1 MSGAAEM
8 KPRSGQ
14 AAPPATAG
22 PEKGVGA
29 PARSEE
35 QPVGRI
41 GRRFAQLRARGE
53 RALVPFLTAGDP
65 DLETTEALVIA
76 MAEAGADVIELGV
89 PFSDPTAEGP
99 TIQRSSSR
107 ALARG
112 TSLRS
117 ILRLVA
123 KLRARV
129 EQPLVLM
136 GYANP
141 IHAMGAEPF
150 ARAAAEVG
158 VDGIIVPDLPP
169 EDGRPWLDPCRAL
182 GIDPI
187 LLAAPTTPPE
197 RLAMLVR
204 ETRGFL
210 YAVSLQGVTGARA
223 TLAKGIEAQV
233 RLAKSMSDIP
243 VCVGFGVSTPEQAKE
258 IGRYADGIVVGSAFV
273 DRIERAHSKA
283 EAIDEVARFVAELK
297 APLRAG

>member
-1 MSGAAEM
+1 MAEQA
-8 KPRSGQ
+8 RA
-14 AAPPATAG
+14 AAPEQTLSAPDATK
-22 PEKGVGA
+22 P
-29 PARSEE
+29 
-35 QPVGRI
+35 QGRI
-41 GRRFAQLRARGE
+41 GKRFEALRTRGE
-53 RALVPFLTAGDP
+53 RALIPFLTAGDP
-65 DLETTEALVIA
+65 DLETTEALVLA

-117 ILRLVA
+117 ILRLVDR
-123 KLRARV
+123 LRARV

-141 IHAMGAEPF
+141 IHAMGAEAF
-150 ARAAAEVG
+150 ARAASQVG
-158 VDGIIVPDLPP
+158 VDGIIIPDLPP

-187 LLAAPTTPPE
+187 LLAAPTTPPA

-210 YAVSLQGVTGARA
+210 YAVSLQGVTGAR
-223 TLAKGIEAQV
+223 TTIGQGIEQQV
-233 RLAKSMSDIP
+233 RYAKSLSEIP
-243 VCVGFGVSTPEQAKE
+243 VCVGFGVSTPEQAKQ
-258 IGRYADGIVVGSAFV
+258 IGAYADGVVIGSAIV
-273 DRIERAHSKA
+273 DRIEQAASKSS
-283 EAIDEVARFVAELK
+283 AIDDVAQFIAELK
-297 APLRAG
+297 ASLRG

>member
-1 MSGAAEM
+1 MSERE
-8 KPRSGQ
+8 RSDSR
-14 AAPPATAG
+14 G
-22 PEKGVGA
+22 PSA
-29 PARSEE
+29 
-35 QPVGRI
+35 GRI
-41 GRRFAQLRARGE
+41 GKRFAELRARGE

-65 DLETTEALVIA
+65 DLETTEALVLA
-76 MAEAGADVIELGV
+76 MVEAGADIIELGV

-112 TSLRS
+112 TSLRG

-123 KLRARV
+123 GLRGRV
-129 EQPLVLM
+129 EQPIVLM

-141 IHAMGAEPF
+141 IHAMGGEAF
-150 ARAAAEVG
+150 AKLASEVG
-158 VDGIIVPDLPP
+158 VDGIIIPDLPP
-169 EDGRPWLDPCRAL
+169 EDGKPWLDPCRAV

-223 TLAKGIEAQV
+223 TLSRGIEAQV
-233 RLAKSMSDIP
+233 RLAKSMSEIP
-243 VCVGFGVSTPEQAKE
+243 VCVGFGVSTPEQAGQ
-258 IGRYADGIVVGSAFV
+258 IGRYADGVVVGSAIV
-273 DRIERAHSKA
+273 DRIEKA
-283 EAIDEVARFVAELK
+283 ASRTAAIDDVARFIEALK
-297 APLRAG
+297 APLRGD